1 MFSMHIFIN
10 QLFEKSGLTKTFSRQ
25 ILNVV
30 PPTINKISLKNGE
43 RLMAVAGA
51 SKIAEYHS
59 AFEAYY

>member
-1 MFSMHIFIN
+1 
-10 QLFEKSGLTKTFSRQ
+10 LFEKSGLTKTFSRQ